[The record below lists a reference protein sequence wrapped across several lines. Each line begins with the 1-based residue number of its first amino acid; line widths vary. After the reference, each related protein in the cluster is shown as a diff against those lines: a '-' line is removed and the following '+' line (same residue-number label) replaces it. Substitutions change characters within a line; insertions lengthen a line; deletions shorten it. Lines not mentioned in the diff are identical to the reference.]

1 MWTSAC
7 LSDGNVPPPQIP
19 VETDPKT
26 QRGME
31 MKRISVDVSMETPGP
46 WTTILMVL
54 LIQPHKDLMLDK
66 PAGMQVISA
75 GERGVR

>member
-1 MWTSAC
+1 
-7 LSDGNVPPPQIP
+7 
-19 VETDPKT
+19 
-26 QRGME
+26 

-54 LIQPHKDLMLDK
+54 LIQPHKDMMLDK